1 MEIDSD
7 IMASGPS
14 EVDPHQAQPETS
26 EECPGKKKSKF
37 QTFKNFF
44 AKKKRKTPATSSGDS
59 PLKQSQSSDDVN
71 APDQPKV
78 QTSLQYEMGS
88 KVSLGNK
95 ALSHDSVFI
104 SDAPSSENTESL
116 VSSQDNLPGKV
127 KTLQLQLQQA
137 IRMGSPSAVIS
148 CKKAEDAGTLSED
161 DGLPRSPPEIST
173 LHTVLMDTATGSSNP
188 APRNSSV
195 SLDGTDSEDEQ
206 MSLETSSRPGSP
218 MSPSILLTPTSPS
231 SLSLVADF
239 SVPASPLACLDNS
252 AAKHRINVK
261 HKARIK
267 RKPASRDILGS
278 CEKKESSGTVPQ
290 ADDQNLSAKQ
300 APIRLSSGEE
310 GMVVEQ
316 RNAEECI
323 TKDNESTEAEA
334 SVPVFLPEDSL
345 QHEKD
350 SSSES
355 SEDGLLN
362 EESLE
367 LKEEL
372 DGSDDILK
380 TNIIYVPDVYLEPVE
395 TSETVT
401 SVLADS
407 CTLEH
412 ESCSRQA
419 LTLEDDKAHSC
430 LVTNAEDAKPDV
442 DDIEEE
448 CHIAVEE
455 GAKSFS
461 EEILSSL
468 EGSFSLLHRAQ
479 PEEDIQKEHTS
490 TELLEDVTKSPDS
503 FCNLED
509 SYCPNLSLSVVE
521 DPLNEDQGQQEDI
534 LTEHPD
540 TDDGNILEDRS
551 SGKHHK
557 ESEEIHVSSNLLDEN
572 NVKLTDKTCEG
583 SCDSHGEMGRDS
595 DQNED
600 STDPLSTHEI
610 LLPEEHPSSDPSE
623 AIQTNSSQESS
634 TIDELSLKIC
644 SKSEFTDTEKEEQE
658 TVVITGHSEAL
669 KRTPSKIRFTI
680 APAWQ
685 RSFSGSGQ
693 QKDPTNTSPIMP
705 EQFEGVQKDDLDPI
719 NMVASLDSSPSCANE
734 VKDDP
739 NTIQPAVCP
748 PSKVMPSN
756 ESQSSENRF
765 GIKLRR
771 TSGLLKYNPEPSSES
786 ATSPT
791 LATTKGASSGSR
803 PLLPKKPDLSTD
815 KSDRPSGRVT
825 GDGSTPPG
833 WISSAKQKQK
843 VFQDHTLEKSFETQS
858 SIEGDVTRSSP
869 DDKVAVAVKAPGLP
883 VSGSSCQQASQVVA
897 LEKESKRTL
906 MHPQESL
913 LSQEGPPW
921 LALAKK
927 KAKAWSEMPQIV
939 Q

>member
-1 MEIDSD
+1 MAGFYNCLRGKNDSD

-14 EVDPHQAQPETS
+14 EVDPHQAQPDTS

-59 PLKQSQSSDDVN
+59 LLKQSQSSDDVN

-78 QTSLQYEMGS
+78 QTTLQYEMGS

-137 IRMGSPSAVIS
+137 IRMGSPSAVIA
-148 CKKAEDAGTLSED
+148 CKKAEDAGALSED

-239 SVPASPLACLDNS
+239 SAPASPLACLDNS

-267 RKPASRDILGS
+267 RKPASREILGS
-278 CEKKESSGTVPQ
+278 CEKKDSSGTVPQ
-290 ADDQNLSAKQ
+290 TDEQV
-300 APIRLSSGEE
+300 PIHLSSGEE
-310 GMVVEQ
+310 GMVVEH
-316 RNAEECI
+316 RNAEESI

-334 SVPVFLPEDSL
+334 NVPVCLPEDSL
-345 QHEKD
+345 QYEKD

-380 TNIIYVPDVYLEPVE
+380 TNIICVSDVYLEPME
-395 TSETVT
+395 TSESVT

-430 LVTNAEDAKPDV
+430 LVTNAEDAKPEV

-468 EGSFSLLHRAQ
+468 EGSFSLLHRAE
-479 PEEDIQKEHTS
+479 PEAEIQKEHTS

-503 FCNLED
+503 FCSLED
-509 SYCPNLSLSVVE
+509 NYCPNLSLLVVE

-534 LTEHPD
+534 LTEHAD

-557 ESEEIHVSSNLLDEN
+557 ESEEINVSSNLLDEN
-572 NVKLTDKTCEG
+572 NVMLTDKTCEE
-583 SCDSHGEMGRDS
+583 SCDSHGEMGRDR

-600 STDPLSTHEI
+600 STDPVSTHEI
-610 LLPEEHPSSDPSE
+610 LLPEEHPTSDPSE
-623 AIQTNSSQESS
+623 AITTNSSQESS
-634 TIDELSLKIC
+634 TADELSLKIC
-644 SKSEFTDTEKEEQE
+644 SKPELTDTEKEEQE

-705 EQFEGVQKDDLDPI
+705 EQFEGVQNDDIDFH
-719 NMVASLDSSPSCANE
+719 E
-734 VKDDP
+734 H
-739 NTIQPAVCP
+739 
-748 PSKVMPSN
+748 
-756 ESQSSENRF
+756 
-765 GIKLRR
+765 
-771 TSGLLKYNPEPSSES
+771 GLF
-786 ATSPT
+786 
-791 LATTKGASSGSR
+791 SR
-803 PLLPKKPDLSTD
+803 
-815 KSDRPSGRVT
+815 
-825 GDGSTPPG
+825 
-833 WISSAKQKQK
+833 
-843 VFQDHTLEKSFETQS
+843 
-858 SIEGDVTRSSP
+858 
-869 DDKVAVAVKAPGLP
+869 
-883 VSGSSCQQASQVVA
+883 
-897 LEKESKRTL
+897 
-906 MHPQESL
+906 
-913 LSQEGPPW
+913 
-921 LALAKK
+921 
-927 KAKAWSEMPQIV
+927 
-939 Q
+939 